1 MEFILN
7 PIVISVVVLCALC
20 LARVNVLLAL
30 IAASLVAGLTG
41 GLGLTKSMELL
52 SGGFSANATTALSYI
67 LLGTF
72 AVAIAHTGLM
82 QMLVRWIGAK
92 MGGRPLVFCFGLAF
106 IACLSQNV
114 VPVHIAFIPLL
125 IPPLLKLM
133 NKMKLDRRAVSCA
146 LGFGLIFQGIV
157 AQSMT
162 QNGMAVTVADVASV
176 AWIAGLSMVVG
187 LVLAVFYFT
196 RRPRTY
202 LDKPVVGVTE
212 SDEEIRFGL
221 RHWVTLGAIVAA
233 VAVQIMLESLPLAAL
248 LGLIIMLAGGAFQF
262 KKLDDHI
269 ASGISMMG
277 FIAFVMLI
285 AGGYAAILKETG
297 AVNALIEGVV
307 PLMGESKWVAAT
319 IITLIGLL
327 VTMGIGTSF
336 GTVPILAVIYVPLCT
351 AVGFSVPAT
360 ILLMTIAG
368 ALGDAGSPASDST
381 LGPTSGLNADGQHN
395 HIWDTCV
402 PTFLAYNVT
411 LLVAGI
417 VVSQFI

>member
-1 MEFILN
+1 
-7 PIVISVVVLCALC
+7 
-20 LARVNVLLAL
+20 
-30 IAASLVAGLTG
+30 
-41 GLGLTKSMELL
+41 
-52 SGGFSANATTALSYI
+52 
-67 LLGTF
+67 
-72 AVAIAHTGLM
+72 
-82 QMLVRWIGAK
+82 
-92 MGGRPLVFCFGLAF
+92 
-106 IACLSQNV
+106 
-114 VPVHIAFIPLL
+114 
-125 IPPLLKLM
+125 
-133 NKMKLDRRAVSCA
+133 
-146 LGFGLIFQGIV
+146 
-157 AQSMT
+157 
-162 QNGMAVTVADVASV
+162 
-176 AWIAGLSMVVG
+176 
-187 LVLAVFYFT
+187 
-196 RRPRTY
+196 
-202 LDKPVVGVTE
+202 
-212 SDEEIRFGL
+212 
-221 RHWVTLGAIVAA
+221 
-233 VAVQIMLESLPLAAL
+233 
-248 LGLIIMLAGGAFQF
+248 MLAGGAFQF
-262 KKLDDHI
+262 NKLDDHI

-297 AVNALIEGVV
+297 AVNSLIEGVV